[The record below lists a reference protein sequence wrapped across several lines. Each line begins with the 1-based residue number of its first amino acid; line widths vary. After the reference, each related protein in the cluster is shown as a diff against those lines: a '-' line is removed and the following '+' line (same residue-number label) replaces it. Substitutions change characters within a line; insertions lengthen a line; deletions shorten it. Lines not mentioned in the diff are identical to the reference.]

1 MLHIDTILHPTDLSQ
16 PAGHALQL
24 AHSLARDHGARLVLL
39 NVVMP
44 PLTVSEAY
52 VPMDDLEGL
61 MDAQRRHIAELAKQI
76 RDVAVETHVVQGVAA
91 SAIVTVAEK
100 CQADLIVM
108 GTHGRSGLSRFV
120 LGSVAESVMRQAHCP
135 VLTVKPG
142 KTERVPVEEES
153 LVSRGVQPAYASVM

>member
-1 MLHIDTILHPTDLSQ
+1 MLHIDTILHPTDLSE

-44 PLTVSEAY
+44 PMPVTEVY
-52 VPMDDLEGL
+52 VPTGELDGL
-61 MDAQRRHIAELAKQI
+61 MDSQRRHIAELAHSI
-76 RDVAVETHVVQGVAA
+76 LDVPVETHVVQGVAA

-108 GTHGRSGLSRFV
+108 GTHGRSGLSRMV

-135 VLTVKPG
+135 VMTVKPG
-142 KTERVPVEEES
+142 KTERVPVDEGFAAQ
-153 LVSRGVQPAYASVM
+153 RAQPAYASVS